1 MIFQLFYSHKC
12 KACQELIN
20 VIVNEGIM
28 RMFVPICLDYMN
40 QSDIIRMNFKYVP
53 TIIVIGDNQQST
65 VYEGPEKCGP
75 WINTLIQRRRS
86 QIKQYAE
93 TQRKNVQKIN
103 NMITSGNSNAPA
115 LEYIADE
122 MEGVTDGYAFVATDL
137 YQPKNF
143 VPIGQEKNF
152 NLLTPQDNEKKIG
165 HHEMDSHLSE
175 LSMTRDRDNVVMQKT
190 MEQNQL
196 NAIMTTH
203 ANDLK

>member
-28 RMFVPICLDYMN
+28 RMFVPICLDNMS

-53 TIIVIGDNQQST
+53 TIIVIGDNKQT
-65 VYEGPEKCGP
+65 TIYEGPEKCGP

-93 TQRKNVQKIN
+93 NQRRNVQKIN
-103 NMITSGNSNAPA
+103 NTFANNTSA
-115 LEYIADE
+115 LEYITDE

-143 VPIGQEKNF
+143 VPIGQETNF
-152 NLLTPQDNEKKIG
+152 NLLTPQDKEIKINQN
-165 HHEMDSHLSE
+165 EMDAHLNE
-175 LSMTRDRDNVVMQKT
+175 LATHRDKDVTTMQKI
-190 MEQNQL
+190 MEQNQIKTIMS
-196 NAIMTTH
+196 NATNGIIC
-203 ANDLK
+203 